1 MFKKVAV
8 GEPKEVIIREWCAKF
23 DPAFDSDD
31 FAGNISS
38 RRFRNPSAFHVD
50 GAAREVVEFVLS
62 GEKGEGFDSKLNDL
76 CQLVALWNSSPS
88 ETLKPFTQLRSLVAS
103 NLGDFDANSEEAQN
117 INSRIDEVVLSAFE
131 DYVLSREKLNS
142 IRFNELKRKT
152 DALERVFNNA
162 QKEMGEF

>member
-1 MFKKVAV
+1 M
-8 GEPKEVIIREWCAKF
+8 
-23 DPAFDSDD
+23 
-31 FAGNISS
+31 
-38 RRFRNPSAFHVD
+38 
-50 GAAREVVEFVLS
+50 VEFVLS

-117 INSRIDEVVLSAFE
+117 INSRIDEVVLVAFE

>member
-1 MFKKVAV
+1 MFSKIAA
-8 GEPKEVIIREWCAKF
+8 GDSSEVIIRKWSAKF

-31 FAGNISS
+31 FAGNIGS

-50 GAAREVVEFVLS
+50 GAAREVVNYVLS
-62 GEKGEGFDSKLNDL
+62 GNKGAEFDTKLNDL

-103 NLGDFDANSEEAQN
+103 NLGDFDANSEEARE
-117 INSRIDEVVLSAFE
+117 INSRIDEVILAAFE
-131 DYVLSREKLNS
+131 AYALSREKLNS
-142 IRFNELKRKT
+142 IRYNELKRKT